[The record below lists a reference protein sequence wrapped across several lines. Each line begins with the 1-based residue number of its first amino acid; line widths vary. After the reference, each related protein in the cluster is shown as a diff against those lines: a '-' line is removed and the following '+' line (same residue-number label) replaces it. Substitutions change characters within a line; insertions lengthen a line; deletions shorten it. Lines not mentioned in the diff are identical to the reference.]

1 MTGSAI
7 VLDAIATEVAKL
19 TTIVRT
25 PVEPFGYGVDSYGT
39 TDVTDTLEDVDAF
52 STEGI
57 SQGLARRYQTP
68 RGSLVQD
75 EPDYGLDVRAYLNR
89 GLATSDLRALEGE
102 LRLEAL
108 KDDRISD
115 VEVTVTLPTLT
126 TMTIAVVVTPED
138 ATNGGPFDLIL
149 AVTSAEVVVE
159 AIHAR
164 A

>member
-7 VLDAIATEVAKL
+7 VLAAVASEVAKL
-19 TTIVRT
+19 KSLVRT

-39 TDVTDTLEDVDAF
+39 TDVTDNLRDVDAF
-52 STEGI
+52 SAEGI
-57 SQGLARRYQTP
+57 SQALARRFQTP

-75 EPDYGLDVRAYLNR
+75 DPDYGRDVRAYLNR
-89 GLATSDLRALEGE
+89 GTPIGELRALEGK
-102 LRLEAL
+102 LRTEAQ

-115 VEVTVTLPTLT
+115 VQVTVTLPTLT
-126 TMTIAVVVTPED
+126 TMSIAVKVTPED
-138 ATNGGPFDLIL
+138 ARTGGPFDLIL